1 MIIGISGSAR
11 SGKDLLFNLLSNNS
25 IKGYKLIKLAF
36 ADELKMDLR
45 NILKERFNIDVFN
58 PSAEE
63 KEMIRPLLVSYG
75 THLARKIDENYWVK
89 KIDEKINSI
98 EKNEKTLIFITDVR
112 YPNEQNYIK
121 TKFHKSLNVHLT
133 RDGIGPANEEE
144 LSNNELLKSN
154 SDIKIK
160 WSNYRDNIIENDYI
174 VDELLKKIYHYN
186 EK

>member
-1 MIIGISGSAR
+1 MIIGISGAAR

-25 IKGYKLIKLAF
+25 IKSYKLIKLAF
-36 ADELKMDLR
+36 ADELKMDLK
-45 NILKERFNIDVFN
+45 NILKEKFKIDVFN
-58 PSAEE
+58 PSPEE
-63 KEMIRPLLVSYG
+63 KEIIRPLLVSYG
-75 THLARKIDENYWVK
+75 THLARKIDENFWIK

-121 TKFHKSLNVHLT
+121 TKFNKSLNIHLT
-133 RDGIGPANEEE
+133 RDGIDPANEEE

-160 WSNYRDNIIENDYI
+160 WSNYKDNIIENDSI
-174 VDELLKKIYHYN
+174 VDNLLKNIYHYN